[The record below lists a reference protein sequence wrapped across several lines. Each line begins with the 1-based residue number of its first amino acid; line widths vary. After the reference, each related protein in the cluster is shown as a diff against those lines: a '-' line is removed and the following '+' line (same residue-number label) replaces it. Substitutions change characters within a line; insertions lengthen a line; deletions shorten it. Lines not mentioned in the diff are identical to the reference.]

1 MKLSIIVPAFN
12 EEKLLPA
19 TLAAIREAAVAFAEA
34 DWAWELI
41 VCDNNSTDRTA
52 EAGRTAGA
60 MVVFEPVN
68 QIARAR
74 NTGAAAATGDWL
86 LFVDADSTPHRELFA
101 RVLKLM
107 QSNDV
112 LAGGCVVRTDV
123 PHALFDGLTA
133 MWNRLSQWMCWMA
146 GSFVFCRA
154 EAFRAIGGFDE
165 LLYASEEIDLSRKLK
180 RLARERRQS
189 VVIIADQTLLTS
201 GRKVHLYTKWELL
214 SLLAQSLVLPWLT
227 MRRRQAFWYDGRR

>member
-19 TLAAIREAAVAFAEA
+19 TLAAIRAASTVVTEAG
-34 DWAWELI
+34 WGWELI

-52 EAGRTAGA
+52 EVARAAGVT
-60 MVVFEPVN
+60 VVFEPIN

-86 LFVDADSTPHRELFA
+86 VFVDADSTPHRELFA
-101 RVLKLM
+101 QVLRLM
-107 QSNDV
+107 RADDV

-123 PHALFDGLTA
+123 QHALFDGLTA

-146 GSFVFCRA
+146 GSFVFCRTG
-154 EAFRAIGGFDE
+154 AFHEIGGFDE
-165 LLYASEEIDLSRKLK
+165 QLYASEEIDLSRKLK
-180 RLARERRQS
+180 RLARKRRQR
-189 VVIIADQTLLTS
+189 VVIIAEETLLTS
-201 GRKVHLYTKWELL
+201 GRKVHLYSKWELL
-214 SLLAQSLVLPWLT
+214 SLLAQSLVFPWFT
-227 MRRRQAFWYDGRR
+227 VRRRQAFWYDGRR

>member
-19 TLAAIREAAVAFAEA
+19 TLAAIREASSVLTEA
-34 DWAWELI
+34 GWECELI
-41 VCDNNSTDRTA
+41 VCDNNSTDGTA
-52 EAGRTAGA
+52 EVARAASAT
-60 MVVFEPVN
+60 VVFEPVN

-74 NTGAAAATGDWL
+74 NTGAAAATGEWL
-86 LFVDADSTPHRELFA
+86 LFVDADSTPHRDLFA
-101 RVLKLM
+101 CVLKFM
-107 QSNDV
+107 RSDDV
-112 LAGGCVVRTDV
+112 LAGGCVVRTDL

-133 MWNRLSQWMCWMA
+133 MWNRLSQWMRWMA

-180 RLARERRQS
+180 RLARERRQRI
-189 VVIIADQTLLTS
+189 VIITEQVLLTS
-201 GRKVHLYTKWELL
+201 GRKVRLYSKWELL
-214 SLLAQSLVLPWLT
+214 RLLTQSLVLPWLT